1 MIRVL
6 SIFGTR
12 PEAIKMAPLILELE
26 RRPEIRSTVCVTA
39 QHRQMLDQVLAL
51 FGIVPDYDLNIM
63 QRNQSL
69 SEITTA
75 ALHGLESVIQELSPD
90 LLLVHGDTS
99 TCLSGALAAYYQQIP
114 IGHVEAGLRSY
125 DKYSP
130 FPEEMNRQM
139 TDRLSDLLF
148 APTELNR
155 DQLLREGIPAERI
168 FVTGNTVVDALR
180 LTLKHDDSTPIP
192 FDAKPEQR
200 LLLLTAH
207 RRENLGEPLRQI
219 YRAARRL
226 ADSFDDLLILCPLH
240 PNPAVRSAAHE
251 ILSGC
256 GRIKL
261 IEPPDVLHFHRLL
274 ARACLILTDSGGIQE
289 EAVALNKPVLV
300 LRATTERPE
309 GVESGALRLIGTD
322 EACVFRE
329 TSRLLRDPDEL
340 MRMSAAVNPF
350 GDGHASERIADIIEA
365 KLSPYKTN
373 DKPSVQTTYA
383 YP

>member
-63 QRNQSL
+63 HRNQSL

-75 ALHGLESVIQELSPD
+75 ALHGLEPVIQELSPD

-192 FDAKPEQR
+192 FDAKPDQR

-207 RRENLGEPLRQI
+207 RRENFGEPLRQI

-261 IEPPDVLHFHRLL
+261 IEPPDVLRFHRLL

-322 EACVFRE
+322 EASVFRE
-329 TSRLLRDPDEL
+329 ASRLLRDPDEL

-365 KLSPYKTN
+365 QLSPYKAN